1 VGFAFLITTLV
12 GELFFVVAV
21 EGGVVVVVVV
31 VVVCLVELESILSSF
46 LSFPSLS
53 FPFLSFPPLPHEC
66 VNAFAV

>member
-1 VGFAFLITTLV
+1 VGFAFLITTLI

-31 VVVCLVELESILSSF
+31 VCLVELESILPSF
-46 LSFPSLS
+46 LP

>member
-1 VGFAFLITTLV
+1 
-12 GELFFVVAV
+12 VVAV
-21 EGGVVVVVVV
+21 EGGVVVV